1 MRYTKKAISA
11 LMLGSIV
18 TVGVIQMN
26 IGSAGA
32 AEENTPVVGVGALTE
47 SFLASVPVEADQE
60 ENEVDMISVYP
71 NPAKDIVKLSAAN
84 HHLSAV
90 RIYNCL
96 GMMVEEMN
104 VRTQNASDEIEINV
118 SGYKSGIYFINVY
131 DNNGNVAT
139 KKISVINN

>member
-1 MRYTKKAISA
+1 
-11 LMLGSIV
+11 
-18 TVGVIQMN
+18 
-26 IGSAGA
+26 
-32 AEENTPVVGVGALTE
+32 
-47 SFLASVPVEADQE
+47 
-60 ENEVDMISVYP
+60 
-71 NPAKDIVKLSAAN
+71 
-84 HHLSAV
+84 HLSAV

-139 KKISVINN
+139 KKISVIK